1 MALVRQLALETVR
14 LGLKN
19 LRLHKLR
26 SLLTALGIIF
36 GVGAVICMLSI
47 SEGRSASQL
56 ELIRMLGSNNVIVK
70 SKKPQESSTT
80 GENTRLL
87 TYGITQQDVD
97 RIRASV
103 PMIKRIVAMRE
114 VAFTLRRQDRKF
126 PGVVVGA
133 DPAFFQIVRLQL
145 ARGRFLSGYD
155 NETRQKVCVLGG
167 GIAKELFRYE
177 DPIGKTV
184 TVMSLGKPM
193 QAFTVVG
200 VLAEV
205 ETAGV
210 PARGIAKRDSN
221 HDVYIPF
228 RTADALFGT
237 MTVIIRSG
245 SQEFRKAEYSDLY
258 LEVADSEHVKE
269 VSEMVRQVM
278 EAGHATQD
286 YTITVPL
293 ELLMQIK
300 AEKRN
305 RQLILGIIAGVSLVV
320 AGIGIM
326 NIMLATVTERTREI
340 GIRRA
345 LGAKQRHI
353 AQQFLVETLVLTMV
367 GGSLGVVAGSLG
379 ALVLTRLA
387 NWPTIITLWSV
398 ITSVGV
404 AALVGI
410 FFGMY
415 PAMAAAKLDPIEA
428 LRHE

>member
-1 MALVRQLALETVR
+1 MAVVGQLAVETVR

-26 SLLTALGIIF
+26 SLLTMLGIIF

-56 ELIRMLGSNNVIVK
+56 ELIRALGSNNVIVK
-70 SKKPQESSTT
+70 SVKPAEGSGT
-80 GENTRLL
+80 GETQRMLR
-87 TYGITQQDVD
+87 YGIMQKDLD
-97 RIRASV
+97 RIRATI
-103 PMIKRIVAMRE
+103 PKLKRIVAMRE
-114 VAFTLRRQDRKF
+114 VAYSLRRGDRKV
-126 PGVVVGA
+126 PGVVVGTE
-133 DPAFFQIVRLQL
+133 PAFFDVVNLRVV
-145 ARGRFLSGYD
+145 RGRDLSQYD
-155 NETRQKVCVLGG
+155 DQSRQRVCVIGSD
-167 GIAKELFRYE
+167 IAKDLFRYE
-177 DPIGKTV
+177 DP
-184 TVMSLGKPM
+184 LGKSIT
-193 QAFTVVG
+193 AVNVVGLKGFTVVG
-200 VLAEV
+200 VLGSV
-205 ETAGV
+205 ETAGT
-210 PARGIAKRDSN
+210 PARGIARRDSN
-221 HDVYIPF
+221 RDVYVPF
-228 RTADALFGT
+228 A
-237 MTVIIRSG
+237 TVDGLYGAKTVVVRSG
-245 SQEFRKAEYSDLY
+245 SRELREVEYSDLY
-258 LEVADSEHVKE
+258 LQVEDAAYVRD

-278 EAGHATQD
+278 AMDRVEDD

-300 AEKRN
+300 IEKRN

-353 AQQFLVETLVLTMV
+353 TQQFLVETLVLTMV
-367 GGSLGVVAGSLG
+367 GGSVGVAAGAMG

-398 ITSVGV
+398 VVSVGV
-404 AALVGI
+404 AGLVGV